1 MDDPRPFTGILSG
14 MAGLKVGYLVQQF
27 PPEVGA
33 GPARV
38 AEMALRWRDAGAEVV
53 VVTGMPNRPE
63 GRIHPQYRGRLF
75 VDEEWQGI
83 RVLRSWLYA
92 SPKHGFARTVLNN
105 TTFMATAALNA
116 LFRAQ
121 KPDVLIASSPP
132 FFPHLAGAFAG
143 GMRRV
148 PLLLEIRDLW
158 PDYLVGMGVL
168 KEGPATRA
176 LFALE
181 RGLLRRAAHT
191 VVVTESFRER
201 VVEKGV
207 PRERIDVIPNGVD
220 TRQYYPSRDEPPPL
234 EALRRAEGEF
244 VVGYLGNFGAG
255 QALPVIVEAAAR
267 VARRDPSI
275 RFVMAGDGPER
286 ALIEARAAELGVASL
301 SVHPPISK
309 ATTRAFY
316 NACDLCLVPLAPFP
330 ILQET
335 IPSKI
340 FEVMACERPVL
351 ASLGGEGAVI
361 VERSRAGVVTAP
373 GDAAAIAEAVLRMR
387 AMDPAER
394 AAMGERG
401 RVFVREHYN
410 RDRLA
415 ARYLEILAR
424 LAGRPAGAPGEVRAA

>member
-1 MDDPRPFTGILSG
+1 

-63 GRIHPQYRGRLF
+63 GRIHPEYRGRLF

-92 SPKHGFARTVLNN
+92 SPRHGFARTVLNN
-105 TTFMATAALNA
+105 TTFMATAALNT

-132 FFPHLAGAFAG
+132 FFPHLAGALAG

-168 KEGPATRA
+168 KEGAATRA

-181 RGLLRRAAHT
+181 RSLLRRAAHV

-207 PRERIDVIPNGVD
+207 PREKIDVIPNGVD
-220 TRQYYPSRDEPPPL
+220 TRLYYPSRDEPPPL
-234 EALRRAEGEF
+234 ESLRRAEGEF
-244 VVGYLGNFGAG
+244 IVGYLGNFGAG
-255 QALPVIVEAAAR
+255 QALPVIVAAAAE

-286 ALIEARAAELGVASL
+286 ALIEARMAELGVASL
-301 SVHPPISK
+301 AVHPPIAK
-309 ATTRAFY
+309 ETTRAFY

-351 ASLGGEGAVI
+351 ASLGGEGATI

-373 GDAAAIAEAVLRMR
+373 GDAAAIAEAVLRMK

-394 AAMGERG
+394 AAMGQRG
-401 RVFVREHYN
+401 RAFVRDHYS

-424 LAGRPAGAPGEVRAA
+424 LAGRPAGAAGEVRAA